1 MVSGWTNKVRFK
13 NLSIKYKFIIMLY
26 IAILPFLLSLSGYLY
41 YTMQKGTTD
50 SLSRAY
56 REIARQINESI
67 SFIQTD
73 VTDIST
79 YVAINENVKRVLNE
93 AGTAKEMSQTWT
105 EDSSMNFFM
114 DIIGTKSYIS
124 YIALYT
130 NNDYE
135 PYYITT
141 DTSVLKNNIKD
152 IMGTNFYHR
161 ADEAKGAAVWQRV
174 EKMDN
179 NIFEINK
186 SPKIMMSRV
195 IIDHMEVKNIGYL
208 ILGINA
214 GYLEKICKG
223 SMTTQ
228 DEGMIVRMK
237 GETLIETGTLEEEV
251 KEYILSDTLKNTTK
265 GKSKLKSIM
274 YGDYM
279 ICFSQIDE
287 NSSEVYYVIPR
298 ATMIDK
304 LGTVRLV
311 PILIIVGVLSLMLPI
326 SFIMSNSIARPLK
339 RLSGSMKKFQLG
351 DFTQQVNVY
360 SVDEIGEV
368 SLCYNDMVQT
378 MKELIDTSYISK
390 IRERE
395 AELSALQA
403 QINPHFLYNT
413 LDSIYWKALTDQNN
427 DIAEMV
433 YSLSRI
439 FRLSLNRGQGM
450 TTVEKEVELVT
461 HYLMLQKMRFN
472 EKLEYSIEMDESLN
486 NYIVPKLIL
495 QPFVENSIIHGIEK
509 NGSCGIV
516 AVTIERIG
524 DKLNF
529 IILDSGKGMKEEQVE
544 NLLLKADGDVNI
556 KKTPGGY
563 AISNVYERLRL
574 KFKDDFKLSI
584 QSKRNKGTKVVIE
597 LPITEVLSEEV

>member
-1 MVSGWTNKVRFK
+1 MANGLWNKLRFK
-13 NLSIKYKFIIMLY
+13 NLSIKYKLIFMLY
-26 IAILPFLLSLSGYLY
+26 IAILPFLLFLSGYLY

-50 SLSRAY
+50 SLSSAY
-56 REIARQINESI
+56 QEIARQINESI

-79 YVAINENVKRVLNE
+79 YVAINENVKKVLSE
-93 AGTAKEMSQTWT
+93 AGTAEEMSQTWT
-105 EDSSMNFFM
+105 KDSSMNFFM

-130 NNDYE
+130 NNGYE

-141 DTSVLKNNIKD
+141 DTSVLKNDIND
-152 IMGTNFYHR
+152 IMKTNFYNR

-174 EKMDN
+174 DKNDKS
-179 NIFEINK
+179 IFEINK
-186 SPKIMMSRV
+186 SSKIMMSRV

-223 SMTTQ
+223 SMTTK
-228 DEGMIVRMK
+228 DEGMIVRMN
-237 GETLIETGTLEEEV
+237 GETLIETGNLN
-251 KEYILSDTLKNTTK
+251 KEIEGYILSDTLKNTIK
-265 GKSKLKSIM
+265 GKAKLKSVI
-274 YGDYM
+274 YKDYM
-279 ICFSQIDE
+279 ICFSQINE
-287 NSSEVYYVIPR
+287 NSSEVYYIIPR
-298 ATMIDK
+298 STMIDK
-304 LGTVRLV
+304 LGTVKLV

-326 SFIMSNSIARPLK
+326 SFIMSGSIARPLK
-339 RLSGSMKKFQLG
+339 RLTVSMKKFQLG
-351 DFTQQVNVY
+351 DFSQQVKVN
-360 SVDEIGEV
+360 STDEIGEV

-413 LDSIYWKALTDQNN
+413 LDSIYWKALTDGN
-427 DIAEMV
+427 DGIAEMV

-461 HYLMLQKMRFN
+461 HYLMIQKMRFN
-472 EKLEYSIEMDESLN
+472 EKLEYSIEVDNNLN

-509 NGSCGIV
+509 NGSCGTV
-516 AVTIERIG
+516 AVIIERIG

-544 NLLLKADGDVNI
+544 SLLSKADGDVNT

-563 AISNVYERLRL
+563 AISNVYERLKL

-584 QSKRNKGTKVVIE
+584 QSKRNKGTRVVIE
-597 LPITEVLSEEV
+597 IPITEVLSEEV

>member
-1 MVSGWTNKVRFK
+1 MVNGWMKKVRFK
-13 NLSIKYKFIIMLY
+13 NLSIKYKLIFMLY

-79 YVAINENVKRVLNE
+79 YVAINENVKKVLGE
-93 AGTAKEMSQTWT
+93 AGTAEEMSQTWT
-105 EDSSMNFFM
+105 KDSSMNFFM

-130 NNDYE
+130 NNGYE

-141 DTSVLKNNIKD
+141 DTSVLKND
-152 IMGTNFYHR
+152 ISEIMETNFYHR

-174 EKMDN
+174 DKNDN
-179 NIFEINK
+179 SVFEINK

-214 GYLEKICKG
+214 AYLEKVCKG

-228 DEGMIVRMK
+228 DEGMIVRMS
-237 GETLIETGTLEEEV
+237 GETLIETGTIDEEV
-251 KEYILSDTLKNTTK
+251 KDYIFSDALKNTIK
-265 GKSKLKSIM
+265 GTSKLKSLM
-274 YGDYM
+274 YKDYM
-279 ICFSQIDE
+279 ICFSQVDE
-287 NSSEVYYVIPR
+287 NSSEVYYIIPR
-298 ATMIDK
+298 KTMIDK
-304 LGTVRLV
+304 LGTVKLV

-339 RLSGSMKKFQLG
+339 RLSVSMKKFQLG
-351 DFTQQVNVY
+351 DFAQQVKVN

-413 LDSIYWKALTDQNN
+413 LDSIYWKALTDGNN

-461 HYLMLQKMRFN
+461 HYLMIQKMRFN
-472 EKLEYSIEMDESLN
+472 EKLEYSIEVDEALN
-486 NYIVPKLIL
+486 HYIVPKLLL

-509 NGSCGIV
+509 NGSCGTV
-516 AVTIERIG
+516 AVTIKRIG

-529 IILDSGKGMKEEQVE
+529 IILDSGKGMKEEQVQ
-544 NLLLKADGDVNI
+544 NLLLKADGDVNT

-563 AISNVYERLRL
+563 AISNVNERLKL

-597 LPITEVLSEEV
+597 IPITEVLSEEV